1 MFQNQSDQIEVI
13 SSNKVSDNIMKVSL
27 ENVSV

>member
-1 MFQNQSDQIEVI
+1 MLQNQSDQIEVI
-13 SSNKVSDNIMKVSL
+13 SSNKVSDNITKVSL